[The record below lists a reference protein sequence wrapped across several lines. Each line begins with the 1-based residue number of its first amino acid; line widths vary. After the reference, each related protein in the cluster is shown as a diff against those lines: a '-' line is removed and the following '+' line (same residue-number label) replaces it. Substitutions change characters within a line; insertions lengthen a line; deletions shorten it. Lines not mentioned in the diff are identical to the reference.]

1 MIRPLIKKDFSNF
14 IYFCSTRDKYSDF
27 YVTKDNQ
34 RLFLNNQKV
43 AEKVFKNCLK
53 AGDKSFVYEENGIIK
68 GVLLIVGYADK
79 FDRKYIKVM
88 ASEEKVLSA
97 LFKMLVWKVDTDLYF
112 KIRKDNPIYK
122 FLEKGIDPKTE
133 RMIYRYFFILA
144 GDRGA
149 NNERVL
155 LIYKPDGRIKPLKIV
170 NKEGNF
176 DE

>member
-1 MIRPLIKKDFSNF
+1 MIRPLNKKDFSNF

-27 YVTKDNQ
+27 YITKDNQ

-97 LFKMLVWKVDTDLYF
+97 LFKMLVWKVDSDLYL
-112 KIRKDNPIYK
+112 KIRKDNPILK
-122 FLEKGIDPKTE
+122 FLEKPTSEKMT
-133 RMIYRYFFILA
+133 YRYFFILA

-170 NKEGNF
+170 NKEG
-176 DE
+176 DED